1 MNNQSK
7 TTFVVLA
14 LAVAAVFI
22 VNTVLVTTTEA
33 FAGVEK
39 LAGKKEK
46 IKELADT
53 GKKCAVRR
61 EAAPIA
67 TSGDNA
73 YITWW
78 SNKTG
83 NEEVMFRASTDNGAT
98 FGDKINL
105 SNTTEADSDDAE
117 IAASGDNVYV
127 SWWERNETSD
137 TPVARISSDNG
148 ATFGPILMLATNGT
162 IGEEEGG

>member
-1 MNNQSK
+1 MNNQLK
-7 TTFVVLA
+7 TTFAL
-14 LAVAAVFI
+14 LAVAIAAVFI
-22 VNTVLVTTTEA
+22 ANTVLVTTAEA
-33 FAGVEK
+33 AKLVEK
-39 LAGKKEK
+39 VEK
-46 IKELADT
+46 IKGK
-53 GKKCAVRR
+53 GKKQLTRA
-61 EAAPIA
+61 EEAPIA

-148 ATFGPILMLATNGT
+148 ATFGPMLMLATNGT
-162 IGEEEGG
+162 IGGEGG